1 MIPTKEQEQALI
13 KAYKKVGGNA
23 YFGNGFNAGVEFALE
38 YIKTCN
44 KPAVSNRREQLKAF
58 YQFIDDRCA
67 MGMLTKNVDEVI
79 DEFESL

>member
-1 MIPTKEQEQALI
+1 MEEAISNYAEQQVNL
-13 KAYKKVGGNA
+13 
-23 YFGNGFNAGVEFALE
+23 L
-38 YIKTCN
+38 N